1 MENIKSI
8 IEISELIAREISG
21 ELNEFEKESLNH
33 WLNSSE
39 RNQIIYRQIVE
50 GKNLPERNSIY
61 QSIDVNQAWGKMSES
76 LTDKHKERPVRNFF
90 FRYAAAVLLVAG
102 LGAAT
107 YYLIPHQSDIEQFA
121 ATPDERPE
129 NAVLILADGKRV
141 EIDNK
146 QSKIEFCDD
155 GSGIVLNDSSTIT
168 QPVSEEGFN
177 QMIVPYGKRSFITL
191 SEGTKVWLNS
201 GSKLIFPPSFKG
213 KTREVILEGEAFF
226 DVAHN
231 AEKPFY
237 VKTDAFRM
245 KVYGTKFNVQAYRQD
260 QDYNIVLVE
269 GKVSMNSN
277 SDLQAKEVFLAPNQ
291 KASIIKGD
299 EKIDVTTV
307 ESTDIYTAWVDGYLI
322 FSNEELADLL
332 ERVSRYYNAEI
343 EIEPNTN
350 METIYGKLDL
360 KDDLERVLDGIAF
373 ISKTSYIKQGDKY
386 IFKTN

>member
-1 MENIKSI
+1 MDLQQYKNYSADDFILDDDFREMVSKASPDDRFEEFVNNFPEKRAEILLASKI
-8 IEISELIAREISG
+8 IRNLHPGEFHQANTRKNEL
-21 ELNEFEKESLNH
+21 
-33 WLNSSE
+33 W
-39 RNQIIYRQIVE
+39 QQIVE
-50 GKNLPERNSIY
+50 QQNRKTRFLY
-61 QSIDVNQAWGKMSES
+61 
-76 LTDKHKERPVRNFF
+76 
-90 FRYAAAVLLVAG
+90 FRYAASFLLLVG
-102 LGAAT
+102 LGSLAYLLINQKQTSQIAAT
-107 YYLIPHQSDIEQFA
+107 APSPANDAI
-121 ATPDERPE
+121 
-129 NAVLILADGKRV
+129 LILSDGKTV
-141 EIDNK
+141 AINSK
-146 QSKIEFCDD
+146 QSTVQYSAD
-155 GSGIVLNDSSTIT
+155 GSGVLVNDSSTLA
-168 QPVSEEGFN
+168 QPLSSEGFN

-201 GSKLIFPPSFKG
+201 GSKLIFPPAFMG
-213 KTREVILEGEAFF
+213 KTREVILEGEALF

-245 KVYGTKFNVQAYRQD
+245 KVYGTKFNIQAYQQD

-299 EKIDVTTV
+299 KEIEVTTV
-307 ESTDIYTAWVDGYLI
+307 ENTDIYTAWVDGYLT
-322 FSNEELADLL
+322 FSNEEVADVL

-343 EIEPNTN
+343 EIEPNAN

-373 ISKTSYIKQGDKY
+373 ISKTTYIKQEDKY